1 MIVGAYV
8 LELRLSN
15 VNSLKQKR
23 SQIKSLLA
31 RLRREFNV
39 AVSETSHNDLWQ
51 WQLAQISLV
60 AVSNNRTVVE
70 GVLRQAVLW
79 VEIHRP
85 DMFVVSVDI
94 DWR

>member
-23 SQIKSLLA
+23 SQIKSLLT

-70 GVLRQAVLW
+70 GVLR
-79 VEIHRP
+79 
-85 DMFVVSVDI
+85 
-94 DWR
+94 